1 MITSQ
6 HSAWYI
12 EIPQIF
18 IFMIVLILLEIA
30 RVSISQLLIK
40 KKKDV
45 TVILSS

>member
-40 KKKDV
+40 KKDV